1 MKNIAIS
8 LAMIV
13 LLGACSSGT
22 TVSEVPPTNISGL
35 YTGEFESSN
44 GRADGNITMN
54 VQDNGGALAGN
65 MILEFSLTDPS
76 CIINLP
82 FDPTTSSRVGFNVQ
96 LNTAQINFALTAS
109 ADGRVL
115 TGTYVPIGAGC
126 SNASGAGTLSV
137 SR

>member
-13 LLGACSSGT
+13 LLGACSSGS

-44 GRADGNITMN
+44 GRSDGNITMN
-54 VQDNGGALAGN
+54 IQDNSGVLAGN
-65 MILEFSLTDPS
+65 LILEFSLTEPS
-76 CIINLP
+76 CIINTI
-82 FDPTTSSRVGFNVQ
+82 FTEGSTRTGFNVQ
-96 LNTAQINFALTAS
+96 INTSQINFSMTAS
-109 ADGRVL
+109 ADGRML
-115 TGTYVPIGAGC
+115 TGTYVPIGEGC
-126 SNASGAGTLSV
+126 SNASGAGTLTL